1 MELPIIIVLF
11 GLATAVGLSNKSWLA
26 GLAVLF
32 GIPLGLWLVFTGWEA
47 LELCIIIFR
56 ASRLR
61 GSRKGIE
68 LLRDNGYR
76 LHEMPWFRRRAAKL
90 LAEAVAHPELP
101 LRFIAA
107 QGLCR
112 MQSGAELA
120 VPVLTEALADTELRG
135 DALGD
140 LRTLGPTSAAAMP
153 ALMRLLPDRR
163 DPNWWQVARTLEAI
177 GPAAV
182 EAVPALIDA
191 MGASSVDEVDWPARA
206 LGAIGD
212 PRAIPALEKLLKE
225 GRDERA
231 RDSAKRALARLQA

>member
-1 MELPIIIVLF
+1 MELPIVIVLF

-32 GIPLGLWLVFTGWEA
+32 GVPLGLWLVFTGWEV

-76 LHEMPWFRRRAAKL
+76 LHEMPWLGRRAAKL

-101 LRFIAA
+101 LRFVAA

-112 MQSGAELA
+112 MQSGAEIA
-120 VPVLTEALADTELRG
+120 VPVLTQALDHTELRG
-135 DALGD
+135 DALSD
-140 LRTLGPTSAAAMP
+140 LRTLGAVSAAAMP

-163 DPNWWQVARTLEAI
+163 DPSWWQVARTLEAI

-182 EAVPALIDA
+182 EAVPALIDVL
-191 MGASSVDEVDWPARA
+191 GTSSVDEVEWPARA

-212 PRAIPALEKLLKE
+212 SRAIPALEKLLKE
-225 GRDERA
+225 GKDERA
-231 RDSAKRALARLQA
+231 RDSAKWTRPSA